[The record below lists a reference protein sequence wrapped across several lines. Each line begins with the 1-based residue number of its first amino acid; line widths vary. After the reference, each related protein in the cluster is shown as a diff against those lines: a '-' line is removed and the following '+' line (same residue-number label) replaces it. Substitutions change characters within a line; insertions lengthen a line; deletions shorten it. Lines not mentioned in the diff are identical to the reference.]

1 VNEIH
6 NLNALTFKTS
16 FSIYKISGKGIKTA
30 RQHRDNSEKWIR
42 LSDNVIIQVENLSL
56 AFGGVQALYNVSTQ
70 SSSGDILAVIGPN
83 GAGKTC
89 LLNCISRFYTPQEG
103 QIFYKKKEITGV
115 PTHSIAKMGIARTF
129 QNIELFKGMTVL
141 DNIKLGRHAF
151 LKSGIFSDMLYWGRT
166 RREELKLRREI
177 EEKIIDLLEIEAIR
191 KKVVGT
197 LPYGLQKRVELAR
210 ALAMQ
215 PELLLLDEPMAGM
228 NLEETED
235 MARFILNV
243 NQMWQVS
250 IILVEHDMGVVM
262 DISDR
267 VCVLEFGQK
276 IAEGS
281 PQEVQQNPQVIRAYL
296 GEDEKAHSRL

>member
-1 VNEIH
+1 M
-6 NLNALTFKTS
+6 
-16 FSIYKISGKGIKTA
+16 
-30 RQHRDNSEKWIR
+30 
-42 LSDNVIIQVENLSL
+42 SDDVIIKVENLSL

-70 SSSGDILAVIGPN
+70 SLSGEVLAVIGPN

-103 QIFYKKKEITGV
+103 QILYKGKDIVGV
-115 PTHSIAKMGIARTF
+115 PTHAIAKLGIARTF

-166 RREELKLRREI
+166 RSEELKLRREI

-197 LPYGLQKRVELAR
+197 LSYGLQKRVELAR

-215 PELLLLDEPMAGM
+215 PKLLLLDEPMAGM

-235 MARFILNV
+235 MARFILAV
-243 NQMWQVS
+243 HKMWGVG

-276 IAEGS
+276 IAQGT
-281 PQEVQQNPQVIRAYL
+281 PREVQEDPDVIRAYL
-296 GEDEKAHSRL
+296 GEDRKSYSRL

>member
-1 VNEIH
+1 M
-6 NLNALTFKTS
+6 
-16 FSIYKISGKGIKTA
+16 
-30 RQHRDNSEKWIR
+30 SE
-42 LSDNVIIQVENLSL
+42 NVIIKIENVSL
-56 AFGGVQALYNVSTQ
+56 AFGGVQALYNIGTQ
-70 SSSGDILAVIGPN
+70 FLSGEISAVIGPN

-103 QIFYKKKEITGV
+103 HILYKGQDILAV
-115 PTHSIAKMGIARTF
+115 PTHGIAKLGIARTF

-151 LKSGIFSDMLYWGRT
+151 LKSGIFSDVIYWGKT

-177 EEKIIDLLEIEAIR
+177 EEKIIDLLEIETIR

-197 LPYGLQKRVELAR
+197 LPYGFQKRVELAR

-215 PELLLLDEPMAGM
+215 PEVLLLDEPMAGM
-228 NLEETED
+228 NLEESED

-243 NQMWQVS
+243 NQMWGVS

-262 DISDR
+262 DISKR

-281 PQEVQQNPQVIRAYL
+281 PVEIQGNSQVVRAYL
-296 GEDEKAHSRL
+296 GADEKAYSRL